1 MNFHIVTQGKGGVG
15 KSVISNLLAQFIK
28 NEGRPLKCIDTDP
41 VNKTF
46 SSFKALNVT
55 CLELIEENE
64 INTRN
69 FDALYEIGKDN
80 RSDVVVDNGASSFL
94 PLNNY
99 MLEIDFP
106 EMLMA
111 TGQQLF
117 IHVPVAGG
125 NLLLDTLNGFA
136 GIASQYPEE
145 VKIIVWIN
153 ENWGPV
159 EHEGKP
165 FEKLKA
171 YVENKSN
178 VDGIITL
185 PKLSKTFNA
194 AFTDIL
200 AEGKLLEQGI
210 EDPKMVVPD
219 QQRLKMIQ
227 KKYFAPIGLALMPY
241 HGVEVADG

>member
-1 MNFHIVTQGKGGVG
+1 M
-15 KSVISNLLAQFIK
+15 
-28 NEGRPLKCIDTDP
+28 
-41 VNKTF
+41 
-46 SSFKALNVT
+46 
-55 CLELIEENE
+55 
-64 INTRN
+64 
-69 FDALYEIGKDN
+69 YEIGKDN
-80 RSDVVVDNGASSFL
+80 ETDVVVDNGASSFL

-99 MLEIDFP
+99 MLEIAFP

-171 YVENKSN
+171 YTENKNN
-178 VDGIITL
+178 VNGIVTL

-200 AEGKLLEQGI
+200 AEGRLLEEGI
-210 EDPKMVVPD
+210 NDPKMVVPD
-219 QQRLKMIQ
+219 QQRLKMIH
-227 KKYFAPIGLALMPY
+227 KKYFTPIDLVLMPY
-241 HGVEVADG
+241 HTVEVIGG

>member
-1 MNFHIVTQGKGGVG
+1 MYLNIKGP
-15 KSVISNLLAQFIK
+15 QYIK
-28 NEGRPLKCIDTDP
+28 KTGRPLKCVDTDP

-55 CLELIEENE
+55 CLELIEEQE

-80 RSDVVVDNGASSFL
+80 ETDVVVDNGASSFL

-125 NLLLDTLNGFA
+125 NLLLDTLNGFS

-171 YVENKSN
+171 YTENKHN
-178 VDGIITL
+178 VNGIVTL

-200 AEGKLLEQGI
+200 TEGRLLEEGI
-210 EDPKMVVPD
+210 NDSKLVVPD
-219 QQRLKMIQ
+219 RQRLKMIQ
-227 KKYFAPIGLALMPY
+227 KKYFTPIDLVLMPY
-241 HGVEVADG
+241 HTVETIDG